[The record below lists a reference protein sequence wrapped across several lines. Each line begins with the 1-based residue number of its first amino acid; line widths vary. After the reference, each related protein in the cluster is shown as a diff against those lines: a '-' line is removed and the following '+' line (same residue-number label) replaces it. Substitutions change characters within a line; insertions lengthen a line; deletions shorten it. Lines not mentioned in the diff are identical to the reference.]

1 VPTRASVPLP
11 AFHARPGPRGA
22 RAAASVQVPGFTL
35 TPGRHSR
42 GTALGWHDH
51 DSPTICCVMQGGFT
65 ESWRGGSVICR
76 PGTIKVTPAGDRH
89 CDSFAKSD
97 VRGLLI
103 EVAPDRVD
111 AIRPY
116 SAVLDQRRSL
126 HGGPPAAIAR
136 RLQEELRQTDEAAML
151 AIEGLLLE
159 LVATVSRIERDTPA
173 RQGPAWLATARD
185 LIHADPTAH
194 LSLAGIAEIVGV
206 HPVTLARGFR
216 AGYGCSVGT
225 YVRRLRVEL
234 AGRWLLETDLPLA
247 EIALA
252 AGFCDQSH
260 FSNLFHRVVGVTP
273 SHYRRQAQH

>member
-1 VPTRASVPLP
+1 M
-11 AFHARPGPRGA
+11 
-22 RAAASVQVPGFTL
+22 QVPGFAL
-35 TPGRHSR
+35 TPGRHAR

-51 DSPTICCVMQGGFT
+51 ASPTICCVLQGGFT
-65 ESWRGGSVICR
+65 ESWRGGSVIAS

-103 EVAPDRVD
+103 EVVPERAE

-116 SAVLDQRRSL
+116 SQVLDQRQSL
-126 HGGPPAAIAR
+126 HGGPAATIAR
-136 RLQEELRQTDEAAML
+136 RLDDELRRTDDAAVL

-159 LVATVSRIERDTPA
+159 LVAAVSRIEPAGPA
-173 RQGPAWLATARD
+173 RRAPPWLLAARD
-185 LIHADPTAH
+185 LIHADPTTR
-194 LSLAGIAEIVGV
+194 LSLAGLAGTVGV
-206 HPVTLARGFR
+206 HPITLARGFR
-216 AGYGCSVGT
+216 SAFGCSVGT

-234 AGRWLLETDLPLA
+234 AGRWLVETDLSLA

-260 FSNLFHRVVGVTP
+260 FSNLFRRVIGVTP
-273 SHYRRQAQH
+273 SHYRRHVRNQA

>member
-1 VPTRASVPLP
+1 VPTRASLPLP

-22 RAAASVQVPGFTL
+22 RAATSVRVPGFTL
-35 TPGRHSR
+35 TPGRHAR
-42 GTALGWHDH
+42 GTALGWHEH
-51 DSPTICCVMQGGFT
+51 DSPTICCVLQGGFI
-65 ESWRGGSVICR
+65 ESWRGGSVICS

-103 EVAPDRVD
+103 EVDPDRAD

-126 HGGPPAAIAR
+126 QGGPAATIAR
-136 RLQEELRQTDEAAML
+136 RLQDELRQSDDAALL

-159 LVATVSRIERDTPA
+159 LVATVSRIERKEPA
-173 RQGPAWLATARD
+173 RRGTFWLEAARD
-185 LIHADPTAH
+185 LIHTDPTAR
-194 LSLAGIAEIVGV
+194 LSLAGIAGIVGV
-206 HPVTLARGFR
+206 HPITLARGFR

-234 AGRWLLETDLPLA
+234 AGRWLVETDLPLA

-260 FSNLFHRVVGVTP
+260 FSNLFRRVVGVTP
-273 SHYRRQAQH
+273 SHYRRQAHH

>member
-1 VPTRASVPLP
+1 MPSRASVPLP
-11 AFHARPGPRGA
+11 AFHSRPGARGT
-22 RAAASVQVPGFTL
+22 RGPAAVRVPGFTL
-35 TPGRHSR
+35 TPGRHGR

-51 DSPTICCVMQGGFT
+51 DSPTICCVLHGGFT
-65 ESWRGGSVICR
+65 ESWRGGSVICS

-103 EVAPDRVD
+103 EVAPDRAD

-116 SAVLDQRRSL
+116 SQVLDQRHSL
-126 HGGPPAAIAR
+126 QGGPAATIAR
-136 RLQEELRQTDEAAML
+136 RLDEELRRTDETALL

-159 LVATVSRIERDTPA
+159 LVATVSRIERDAPS
-173 RQGPAWLATARD
+173 RRGPSWLEAARD
-185 LIHADPTAH
+185 LIHADPTAR
-194 LSLAGIAEIVGV
+194 LSLAGIAAAVGV
-206 HPVTLARGFR
+206 HPITLARGFR
-216 AGYGCSVGT
+216 AGHGCSVGT

-234 AGRWLLETDLPLA
+234 AGRWLVETELPLA

-260 FSNLFHRVVGVTP
+260 FSNLFRRVVGVTP
-273 SHYRRQAQH
+273 SHYRRQSRH